1 LEQNYIGE
9 MTLKW
14 KSILRC
20 TAGLSVAFALSGC
33 GGVNAT
39 HSVSPASILFP
50 GLIHAPVEEPEQ
62 TPKPAEFDESIE
74 SSSFQ
79 LVSK

>member
-1 LEQNYIGE
+1 

-39 HSVSPASILFP
+39 HSVSPASILLP
-50 GLIHAPVEEPEQ
+50 GLISAPVEEPAQ
-62 TPKPAEFDESIE
+62 KPTPVKFDDSIE
-74 SSSFQ
+74 SASYQ